1 MKIYMI
7 YKKSDKSITGFIAED
22 NTGFVEN
29 DTHNISTNKVDWADP
44 LKTFEEVSDTINT
57 THEIDTDGKCVLK

>member
-1 MKIYMI
+1 MI
-7 YKKSDKSITGFIAED
+7 YKKSDKSIIGFMAED

-29 DTHNISTNKVDWADP
+29 DTHNISTNKVDWTDP

-57 THEIDTDGKCVLK
+57 THEIDTVGKCVLK

>member
-7 YKKSDKSITGFIAED
+7 YKKSNKSIIGFMAED

-29 DTHNISTNKVDWADP
+29 DTHNISTNKVDWTDP

-57 THEIDTDGKCVLK
+57 THEIDTNGKCVLK

>member
-1 MKIYMI
+1 MI
-7 YKKSDKSITGFIAED
+7 YKKSDKSIIGFMAED
-22 NTGFVEN
+22 TTGFVEN
-29 DTHNISTNKVDWADP
+29 DTHNISTNKVDWTDP

>member
-1 MKIYMI
+1 MI
-7 YKKSDKSITGFIAED
+7 YKKSDKSIIGFMAED

-29 DTHNISTNKVDWADP
+29 DTHNISTNKVDWTDP

-57 THEIDTDGKCVLK
+57 THKINANGKCVLK